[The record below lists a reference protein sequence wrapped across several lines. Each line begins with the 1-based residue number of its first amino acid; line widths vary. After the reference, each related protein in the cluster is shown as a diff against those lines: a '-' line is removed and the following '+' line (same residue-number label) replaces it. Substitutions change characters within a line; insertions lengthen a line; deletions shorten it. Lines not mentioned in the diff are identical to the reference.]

1 MAEYIDR
8 KKVEKKV
15 LGLTIVDPAVAAYAD
30 AVLFILRH
38 EPVADVA
45 PVVHGQWI
53 SVKDKL
59 PKDERNVLAY
69 YGFNRGDG
77 DLGMRFIGVLSYF
90 AFDQNRHWQHEGT
103 GLTVTHWMPLP
114 EPPTEVD

>member
-8 KKVEKKV
+8 TALLDNLPDEPYKGV
-15 LGLTIVDPAVAAYAD
+15 LRR
-30 AVLFILRH
+30 ILMQA
-38 EPVADVA
+38 PVADVA
-45 PVVHGQWI
+45 PMVHGQWI